1 MEKSILFVDDEIQ
14 ILKALKRLFMQ
25 SDYRIFLAES
35 GEEALQILQR
45 EKIDLL
51 ATDMRMPGMD
61 GYKLLTTVK
70 EKYPGIIRL
79 IVSGYADEKLIIKA
93 IESGY
98 ARMYLLKPW
107 DNDYFRGVID
117 QMFEIKA
124 VLDGKSLF
132 QTISSIQSLPSA
144 PLIYEKLRKLIEDD
158 ANMAEVAN
166 LIEQDQSIAAKV
178 LHVANTAFYGART
191 GSIKQAVMYLGLANL
206 KNIVL
211 TTVLYNSLN
220 LDIDP
225 RVFNKDLLWK
235 HASLTNRLVSLF
247 YEKLLNTKVKE
258 ICASAGLLHDI
269 GKIALIHCNAKA
281 YEAVIRTA
289 VTEKTD
295 FIDAEN
301 RILGSNHEE
310 IGGYLLNWW
319 GIPYPI
325 VEIALF
331 HHVPLSEKVMNK
343 ELACIVHIA
352 DYYSWKLLDQNI
364 VVNAEADAF
373 TFLKTSK
380 EQCDELADTVKIEQ
394 LF

>member
-1 MEKSILFVDDEIQ
+1 MGKSILFVDDEIQ
-14 ILKALKRLFMQ
+14 ILKALKRLFLQ

-35 GEEALQILQR
+35 GQEALQILER
-45 EKIDLL
+45 EEIDLL

-61 GYKLLTTVK
+61 GFKLLTIVK

-107 DNDYFRGVID
+107 DNDYFKGVIE
-117 QMFEIKA
+117 QMFEIKD

-132 QTISSIQSLPSA
+132 QAISSIQSLPAA
-144 PLIYEKLRKLIEDD
+144 PLIYEKLRKLIEND
-158 ANMAEVAN
+158 ANMAEVAD

-178 LHVANTAFYGART
+178 LHIANTAFYGART
-191 GSIKQAVMYLGLANL
+191 GSIKQAVMYLGLSNL
-206 KNIVL
+206 KNVVL
-211 TTVLYNSLN
+211 TTVLHNSLK

-225 RVFNKDLLWK
+225 GVFNKDLLWK

-247 YEKLLNTKVKE
+247 HEKLLNSKIKE

-269 GKIALIHCNAKA
+269 GKIALINCNPKA
-281 YEAVIRTA
+281 YEEVIRRA
-289 VTEKTD
+289 VAEKTD
-295 FIDAEN
+295 FVDIEN
-301 RILGSNHEE
+301 QVLGSNHEE

-319 GIPYPI
+319 GLPYPI
-325 VEIALF
+325 VEITLF
-331 HHVPLSEKVMNK
+331 HHVPLSEKVINK

-364 VVNAEADAF
+364 PVNAEEEAF
-373 TFLKTSK
+373 AFLKTSR
-380 EQCDELADTVKIEQ
+380 EQCDELVDTIKIEQ